1 MGIPLTPVISS
12 ISLNN
17 KITLVYTVS
26 DIIMIAGLLFLE
38 LWAVNF
44 KAPSKETSGH
54 NSTHNKGTEADR
66 LLKLKELLDSGAITQ
81 AEYESKKKQILKL

>member
-1 MGIPLTPVISS
+1 
-12 ISLNN
+12 
-17 KITLVYTVS
+17 
-26 DIIMIAGLLFLE
+26 MIAGLLFLE

-81 AEYESKKKQILKL
+81 EEYESKKKQILNI

>member
-1 MGIPLTPVISS
+1 
-12 ISLNN
+12 
-17 KITLVYTVS
+17 
-26 DIIMIAGLLFLE
+26 MIAGLLFLE

-81 AEYESKKKQILKL
+81 EEYESKKKTDTQIIIPKPSHEGFSY